1 MVKYEEKIDLYSDR
15 GNLVEE
21 GVPLE
26 AISPL
31 VNPTIKKIINLTK
44 RTVAINLAGVEKAL
58 ETGKLGGKVNKIRSR
73 TMKLD
78 VVGNAEKIA
87 EKVKQMAQVR
97 EGDDTVV
104 EVLGDGKL
112 LLLQVPT
119 ARIDA
124 GGEYVAGM
132 TTAAGATTQTL
143 VEIFNI
149 DMFDAPYVKA
159 ALWGSYPHTMAMDG
173 ANISSMLNIPQNDEG
188 LGYALRNIGVNHY
201 VAITN
206 KNAMNAVALAS
217 IFEQTAMFEMG
228 NCIGPFER
236 HQLLGFAYQGLNAN
250 NLVYDLVKANGK
262 TGTTGSVVQDIVQR
276 AVEDGV
282 IQLDQKLPSGFQLFT
297 TDDIPLW
304 NAYAAAG
311 LIAAVMVNQGAARAA
326 QGVSST
332 MVYYDDLIERATG
345 LPGCDFGRVEGTGV
359 GMSFFSHSIYGGGG
373 PGIFNGNHIVTR
385 HAAGFAIP
393 AVTAAMA
400 LDAGTQM
407 FSPEATSKM
416 IGDTYGRIP
425 EFSEPIKYVAEGA
438 KEVKD
443 SL

>member
-217 IFEQTAMFEMG
+217 IFEETAMFEMG

-262 TGTTGSVVQDIVQR
+262 TGTTGSIVQDIVQR

-282 IQLDQKLPSGFQLFT
+282 IQPDQKLPSGFQLFT

-311 LIAAVMVNQGAARAA
+311 LMAAVMVNQGAARAA

-425 EFSEPIKYVAEGA
+425 EFREPIKYVAEGA

>member
-217 IFEQTAMFEMG
+217 IFEETAMFEMG
-228 NCIGPFER
+228 SCIGPFER

-425 EFSEPIKYVAEGA
+425 EFREPIKYVAEGA

>member
-217 IFEQTAMFEMG
+217 IFEETAMFEMG

-262 TGTTGSVVQDIVQR
+262 TGTTGSIVQDIVQR

-282 IQLDQKLPSGFQLFT
+282 IQTDQKLPSGFQLFT

-304 NAYAAAG
+304 NAYTAAG

-425 EFSEPIKYVAEGA
+425 EFREPIKYVAEGA

>member
-217 IFEQTAMFEMG
+217 IFEETAMFEMG

-262 TGTTGSVVQDIVQR
+262 TGTTGSIVQDIVQR

-282 IQLDQKLPSGFQLFT
+282 IQPDQKLPSGFQLFT
-297 TDDIPLW
+297 TDDIPMW

-311 LIAAVMVNQGAARAA
+311 LMAAVMVNQGAARAA

-332 MVYYDDLIERATG
+332 MIYYDDLIERATG

-425 EFSEPIKYVAEGA
+425 EFREPIKYVAEGA

>member
-15 GNLVEE
+15 GKLIEE

-31 VNPTIKKIINLTK
+31 VNPAIKKIINLTK
-44 RTVAINLAGVEKAL
+44 RTVAINLGGVEKAL

-87 EKVKQMAQVR
+87 EKVKQMAQVK

-132 TTAAGATTQTL
+132 TTAAGATTQAL
-143 VEIFNI
+143 VEIFKI

-217 IFEQTAMFEMG
+217 IFEETAMFEMG

-236 HQLLGFAYQGLNAN
+236 YQLLGFAYQGLNAN

-262 TGTTGSVVQDIVQR
+262 TGTTGSVVQDIAQR

-282 IQLDQKLPSGFQLFT
+282 VQADQKSPSGFQLFT
-297 TDDIPLW
+297 TDDVPMW
-304 NAYAAAG
+304 NAYAVAG
-311 LIAAVMVNQGAARAA
+311 LMAAVMVNQGAARAA

-332 MVYYDDLIERATG
+332 MVYYNDLLERATG

-393 AVTAAMA
+393 AVAAAMA

-407 FSPEATSKM
+407 FSPESTSKM

-425 EFSEPIKYVAEGA
+425 EFREPLKYVSEGV

>member
-217 IFEQTAMFEMG
+217 IFEQTPCSRWE
-228 NCIGPFER
+228 
-236 HQLLGFAYQGLNAN
+236 
-250 NLVYDLVKANGK
+250 
-262 TGTTGSVVQDIVQR
+262 IV
-276 AVEDGV
+276 
-282 IQLDQKLPSGFQLFT
+282 L
-297 TDDIPLW
+297 
-304 NAYAAAG
+304 
-311 LIAAVMVNQGAARAA
+311 AR
-326 QGVSST
+326 SR
-332 MVYYDDLIERATG
+332 D
-345 LPGCDFGRVEGTGV
+345 
-359 GMSFFSHSIYGGGG
+359 
-373 PGIFNGNHIVTR
+373 
-385 HAAGFAIP
+385 
-393 AVTAAMA
+393 
-400 LDAGTQM
+400 
-407 FSPEATSKM
+407 TSC
-416 IGDTYGRIP
+416 
-425 EFSEPIKYVAEGA
+425 
-438 KEVKD
+438 
-443 SL
+443 

>member
-1 MVKYEEKIDLYSDR
+1 
-15 GNLVEE
+15 
-21 GVPLE
+21 
-26 AISPL
+26 
-31 VNPTIKKIINLTK
+31 
-44 RTVAINLAGVEKAL
+44 
-58 ETGKLGGKVNKIRSR
+58 
-73 TMKLD
+73 
-78 VVGNAEKIA
+78 
-87 EKVKQMAQVR
+87 
-97 EGDDTVV
+97 
-104 EVLGDGKL
+104 
-112 LLLQVPT
+112 
-119 ARIDA
+119 
-124 GGEYVAGM
+124 
-132 TTAAGATTQTL
+132 
-143 VEIFNI
+143 
-149 DMFDAPYVKA
+149 
-159 ALWGSYPHTMAMDG
+159 
-173 ANISSMLNIPQNDEG
+173 
-188 LGYALRNIGVNHY
+188 
-201 VAITN
+201 
-206 KNAMNAVALAS
+206 
-217 IFEQTAMFEMG
+217 
-228 NCIGPFER
+228 
-236 HQLLGFAYQGLNAN
+236 LLGFAYQGLNAN

-262 TGTTGSVVQDIVQR
+262 TGTTGSIVQDIVQR

-282 IQLDQKLPSGFQLFT
+282 IQPDQKLPSGFQLFT
-297 TDDIPLW
+297 TDDIPMW

-311 LIAAVMVNQGAARAA
+311 LMAAVMVNQGAARAA

-425 EFSEPIKYVAEGA
+425 EFREPIKYVAEGA

>member
-217 IFEQTAMFEMG
+217 IFEETAMFEMG

-282 IQLDQKLPSGFQLFT
+282 IQPDQKLPSGFQLFT

-311 LIAAVMVNQGAARAA
+311 LMAAVMVNQGAARAA

-407 FSPEATSKM
+407 FTPEATSKM

-425 EFSEPIKYVAEGA
+425 EFREPIKYVAEGA

>member
-425 EFSEPIKYVAEGA
+425 EFRIPMGEFQSSE
-438 KEVKD
+438 
-443 SL
+443 SQ

>member
-31 VNPTIKKIINLTK
+31 VNPVIKKIISLTK
-44 RTVAINLAGVEKAL
+44 RTVAINLAGIEKTL
-58 ETGKLGGKVNKIRSR
+58 ENGNYGGKVNRIRSR
-73 TMKLD
+73 RIKLD

-87 EKVKQMAQVR
+87 EKVKDMAQAR

-132 TTAAGATTQTL
+132 TTAAAATTQAL

-159 ALWGSYPHTMAMDG
+159 AIWGSYPHTVGLDG
-173 ANISSMLNIPQNDEG
+173 SNISSMLSVPQKDEG

-201 VAITN
+201 VAITK
-206 KNAMNAVALAS
+206 KNAMNATALAS

-236 HQLLGFAYQGLNAN
+236 YQLLGLAYQGLNAN
-250 NLVYDLVKANGK
+250 NLVYDLVKENGK
-262 TGTTGSVVQDIVQR
+262 SGTTGSVVQSTVQR
-276 AVEDGV
+276 AVDDSIIKPDG
-282 IQLDQKLPSGFQLFT
+282 KLPSGFQQYT
-297 TDDIPLW
+297 TDDIPMW
-304 NAYAAAG
+304 NAYVATGMLAS
-311 LIAAVMVNQGAARAA
+311 VMVNQGAARAG
-326 QGVSST
+326 QGVSSNFI
-332 MVYYDDLIERATG
+332 YFNDLIERATG
-345 LPGCDFGRVEGTGV
+345 LPGCDFGRVQGTGV
-359 GMSFFSHSIYGGGG
+359 SMSFFSHSIYGGGG

-385 HAAGFAIP
+385 HAAGFVIP
-393 AVTAAMA
+393 CVAAAMA

-407 FSPEATSKM
+407 FSPEMTSKM

-425 EFSEPIKYVAEGA
+425 EFREPLKYVAEGA
-438 KEVKD
+438 KEIKD